1 MAAGPLIRTVHQ
13 NVKNKVIQYY
23 SFKNDSNLVQNDSNL
38 VHLVSLHSK
47 PTFKIKTEARF
58 LLYFP
63 LFL

>member
-23 SFKNDSNLVQNDSNL
+23 SFKNDSNLV
-38 VHLVSLHSK
+38 HLVSLHSK
-47 PTFKIKTEARF
+47 PTFKIKTEART